1 MVRSGMTAGALV
13 VLTVAGHTG
22 AGGAAPDA
30 VGLAAVM
37 VLALGLT
44 VATSARPPRPLRLL
58 GFLLGGQALLHVVL
72 TMSGTHGHTASIA
85 GPSTAAMIGAHVAAG
100 LVATVVLLHAD
111 DLIDRWQT
119 LLLTAL
125 GVVPAEPPT
134 IAAARPVEV
143 AHASARSLDALLHQV
158 VRRGPPAAVPA

>member
-13 VLTVAGHTG
+13 VLTAAGHTA

-30 VGLAAVM
+30 VGLAAVL

-58 GFLLGGQALLHVVL
+58 AFLLGGQALLHVVL
-72 TMSGTHGHTASIA
+72 TMTGAHGHAASA
-85 GPSTAAMIGAHVAAG
+85 GGPSTAAMLGAHLAAG

-125 GVVPAEPPT
+125 GVVPAGAPT
-134 IAAARPVEV
+134 IASSRPVEV
-143 AHASARSLDALLHQV
+143 AQAPSGSLDALLHQV